1 MKDVSKNYL
10 IVQGWMIKS
19 LNLSGNDLLAFSL
32 IYGFSQ
38 DGESMFN
45 GSISYICQWL
55 NCSRP
60 TATKAIA
67 NLLNKKLIS
76 KEEISFNSVKFN
88 AYKANLKTI
97 ESMLSGSKESLQ
109 GGKESLHGC
118 KETLQGC
125 KETLQGCKESLHGC
139 KESLHNNIDYNI
151 VYNID
156 NNIDNNNINN
166 ISSNSNKDTV
176 YYPVHEQQQIKNS
189 TEPPKTKI
197 DNSIPDIY
205 TSYRRMLEDENAHK
219 HFYAYYP
226 TSDKQHFEKL
236 LVDFFKNV
244 KEKQCYGDYRNYND
258 IVIHFRNWLPREKKR
273 RKEINPP
280 KTNGEKSFSLA
291 KTVNIA
297 NRLSS

>member
-67 NLLNKKLIS
+67 NLLNKNLIS

-97 ESMLSGSKESLQ
+97 ESMLSGSKESL
-109 GGKESLHGC
+109 HGC
-118 KETLQGC
+118 KETLQ
-125 KETLQGCKESLHGC
+125 GC